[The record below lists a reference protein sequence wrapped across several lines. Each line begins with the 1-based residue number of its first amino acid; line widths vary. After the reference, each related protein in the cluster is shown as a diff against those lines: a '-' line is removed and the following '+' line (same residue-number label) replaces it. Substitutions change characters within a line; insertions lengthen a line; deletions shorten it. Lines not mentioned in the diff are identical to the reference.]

1 MADVY
6 MERIIEAG
14 KVREK
19 ILYRVHANTQ
29 PRRGRRKGATL
40 ARKQDA
46 NERSCIKRFARI
58 LNANYHHGDLML
70 GLTFSDAQIKKL
82 IDRVGTDTD
91 AIYAAVEH
99 EAVLFLR
106 RLKHAL
112 GEKGKDLRAVMVIS
126 DMDGDTGELV
136 RPHVH
141 MIVPAEGF
149 SMHDGVLYAGEK
161 AVRKIW
167 KNGGVNYQP
176 LREQDDYTPLAEY
189 LMRQVRRRPDAKKY
203 KTTRNMRKPRL
214 VSERLIYRSTPIKAP
229 KGAKIL
235 HISEYKPGEAQ
246 YVRYIPA
253 KKTGSKKRGGLSNDG
268 QDEDL

>member
-46 NERSCIKRFARI
+46 NERSCVKRFARI
-58 LNANYHHGDLML
+58 LNANYAHGDLML
-70 GLTFSDAQIKKL
+70 GLTFSDVEIRKL
-82 IDRVGTDTD
+82 IDKVGTDIN
-91 AIYAAVEH
+91 AIYEAVEH
-99 EAVLFLR
+99 EAELGMR
-106 RLKHAL
+106 RFKRAL
-112 GEKGKDLRAVMVIS
+112 GEKGKDLRAVIVVS
-126 DMDGDTGELV
+126 DMDGDTGEMV
-136 RPHVH
+136 RPHIH

-149 SMHDGVLYAGEK
+149 SMRDGVLMIAEK
-161 AVRKIW
+161 SVEKVW
-167 KNGGVNYQP
+167 KKGIVNYQP
-176 LREQDDYTPLAEY
+176 LRDQDDYTPLAEY

-214 VSERLIYRSTPIKAP
+214 VSERLVYRNAPIKAP
-229 KGAKIL
+229 KGAKVL
-235 HISEYKPGEAQ
+235 HISEYVPGEAQ

-253 KKTGSKKRGGLSNDG
+253 KPKTNRKRGGLPDG
-268 QDEDL
+268 QDENL